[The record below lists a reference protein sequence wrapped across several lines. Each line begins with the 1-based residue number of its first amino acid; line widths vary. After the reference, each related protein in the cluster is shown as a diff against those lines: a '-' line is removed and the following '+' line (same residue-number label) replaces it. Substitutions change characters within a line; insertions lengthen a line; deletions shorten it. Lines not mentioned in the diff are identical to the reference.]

1 MKHCICQAA
10 LARGQTT
17 RNPIMGRG
25 MEGWPSKQ
33 QGAIK
38 TAERAAPEPAQP
50 RYCCRGKRVGPNA
63 PEALRGS
70 LRTALLPRPR
80 TTRSILTTQYASSF
94 HSQSSG
100 EETDPVSH
108 VTVPHILWGKSKP
121 EHVNKISCFVTTSQ
135 LTSPQVKKAKH

>member
-10 LARGQTT
+10 LAGGQTT

-50 RYCCRGKRVGPNA
+50 RYCCRGTRVGPNA

-100 EETDPVSH
+100 EETDPVPCNRAPDL
-108 VTVPHILWGKSKP
+108 VGK
-121 EHVNKISCFVTTSQ
+121 EQTRTRQ
-135 LTSPQVKKAKH
+135 